1 MAREWYGYGLLRG
14 VFNRRGIFMNRAYLI
29 LSGVLALAAAPAS
42 AIVYSVNVG
51 NSTLGAVGFIKTDGT
66 IGTIAQSN
74 IVDWEFALADNGS
87 RFFLDGPSNSG
98 LLLAGTGM
106 TATATGLFFNF
117 SGSGF
122 ALFQNPAPGSGI
134 NFICFAGQLC
144 GGASNRISI
153 TVDTFGDGIPQ
164 QGVVQI
170 GFAGGGGVIP
180 EPATWAMM
188 IAGFGLVGGALRRRR
203 PVAATA

>member
-1 MAREWYGYGLLRG
+1 
-14 VFNRRGIFMNRAYLI
+14 MNRIHLI

-66 IGTIAQSN
+66 IGTIGQSN
-74 IVDWEFALADNGS
+74 IVDWEFALSDYGS
-87 RFFLDGPSNSG
+87 SFFLDGTSNSE
-98 LLLAGTGM
+98 LLLFGTGL

-117 SGSGF
+117 SGPGF
-122 ALFQNPAPGSGI
+122 VLFQNPATGSGI
-134 NFICFAGQLC
+134 NFICFAGDNIC
-144 GGASNRISI
+144 GGSTNRISI